1 MNNMTQKF
9 LKTVVLVVVLMTSAQ
24 AAATK
29 VLGLHVIDK
38 NYLMVH
44 FRDGEVHYRDDGTG
58 PSAYLGHSF
67 SEGDDTLLVFGERL
81 KADRA
86 QQAALWRISSSDD
99 KGFGIVRPQH
109 VWRKSK
115 PMNTDHTLTS
125 ELDHWLFLQLPKSM
139 KQGCTY
145 TVTIPKGIGTDETSL
160 SVCFDIWNTRSEA
173 VHVNII
179 GYVPSEKT
187 HAADLYQWLGDGG
200 QRDYKAFE
208 GRKVFLYDVDRQ
220 VKQDVGTVKFWK
232 PAAASEQEAGK
243 KALIGTD
250 VWNIDF
256 QGSVPGR
263 YRLVVEDVGCSM
275 DFDISPNVYFE
286 PYRYS
291 VRGYYYMRLGE
302 PKDPEHVWPIPRQ
315 PQFIPDEDPKELTV
329 YKTDLTPWSPEWRA
343 LRTDVWDEPHFKK
356 PEASIFWKHRLPG
369 NPVNTVV
376 RGGHSDAFD
385 WDRHLAHVSN
395 IYDMLLPFILSGG
408 RLIDDNLGIRESG
421 NGIPDLIDEARN
433 EVDFFLSIRDGEAY
447 SQGVTNPSSDWT
459 VMYQA
464 GCTTMAAWANAAN
477 CAVLGEAFRLQR
489 NDSLQQYYTAEAIK
503 AFRFAE
509 KQENQQLD
517 DMQDVGSIQMR
528 GRDFRQLAA
537 AFLYNLTGEQQWEDI
552 FAEESMI
559 KTPQSP
565 LFSKGRQGFFGI
577 GVTNQFGARD
587 VPFCQLWA
595 AAAYLTCPHHRHH
608 ATLYDNLRSSINA
621 QAESYNISHMTE
633 RPSRRSAN
641 DSRWQVSQNLQLV
654 MLAHYMA
661 DNDARKH
668 ELEHVMFTE
677 AGWAMG
683 RNPGNIVEMT
693 GLGERHITDCY
704 TTGRNDGAP
713 ECHPG
718 QTPFNGT
725 ETWSPGHNGGDA
737 QVILKYCYPAW
748 ADGGWPRQESYF
760 NQRYFWVNGEFT
772 PRETMRG
779 KMALLGYLNAI
790 AQQQKPILVLY
801 ENDVHCA
808 IDGYARLAGMREVL
822 ASGDSLSVA
831 LVSCGDFLQGGVAGS
846 ISKGQYIVDILRH
859 MNYDAIG
866 LGNHEFDYGVPRM
879 NELLSQVK
887 APVVCANFFEAGS
900 PIPFFAPYVIR
911 QYGGRR
917 VGFVGVVTS
926 EAMRAEAYSF
936 YDDNGHLLYDL
947 KPMDVARIVQ
957 QAVDEARSEGADIV
971 VLISHLGEEPIPNH
985 LNSHD
990 VVSRTR
996 GIDVVLD
1003 GHSHSAIEQSE
1014 VPNLD
1019 GRMVPVSQ
1027 TGTQFQNIGKLL
1039 ITPDGKCTTGLIPI
1053 KDAIYRQPRVKA
1065 VTDSINALMK
1075 QVTEREICRSDFDLS
1090 IYEADGKT
1098 RRVRMAETNIGDLVA
1113 DAFRTVMKTD
1123 IGLQNGG
1130 GIRNSIAKGA
1140 ITYGRVLDALPFGNL
1155 LISLEATGQQ
1165 IVDMLQKC
1173 ATYDVEDGSF
1183 PQVSGLQFKI
1193 HQTANGR
1200 SVSDVAVLDA
1210 AAGQYQPIDLSRRYS
1225 IATTEYTVKGG
1236 FYDTLKSCRV
1246 LTATSQNYCDCLV
1259 DFLRTFNG
1267 GKLPEIYAKP
1277 QNRITLIKE

>member
-1 MNNMTQKF
+1 MNDMIQKF
-9 LKTVVLVVVLMTSAQ
+9 LKTVVLGVVLMMAVP

-29 VLGLHVIDK
+29 VLGLNVIDK

-67 SEGDDTLLVFGERL
+67 AEGDDTLLVFGERL
-81 KADRA
+81 VADRA
-86 QQAALWRISSSDD
+86 QQAALWRISSVDD
-99 KGFGIVRPQH
+99 KTFGNVRPQH

-115 PMNTDHTLTS
+115 PMNFDHTLTA
-125 ELDHWLFLQLPKSM
+125 ELDHWLFLQLPKAM
-139 KQGCTY
+139 KQGCNY
-145 TVTIPKGIGTDETSL
+145 TVTIPKGIGAETTSL
-160 SVCFDIWNTRSEA
+160 SVCFDIWNSQSEA

-179 GYVPSEKT
+179 GYVPSEQT

-200 QRDYKAFE
+200 QRDYKDFE
-208 GRKVFLYDVDRQ
+208 GRQVYLYN
-220 VKQDVGTVKFWK
+220 VKTQEKLNVGTVKFWK
-232 PAAASEQEAGK
+232 HAADAEQEAGK

-256 QGSVPGR
+256 KTAASGR

-302 PKDPEHVWPIPRQ
+302 PKDPEHVWPVPRQ
-315 PQFIPDEDPKELTV
+315 PQFIPDEDPKEFTV
-329 YKTDLTPWSPEWRA
+329 YKTDLTPWSPEWRQ
-343 LRTDVWDEPHFKK
+343 LRMDVWDEPHFKK
-356 PEASIFWKHRLPG
+356 AEASIFWKHRLPG

-395 IYDMLLPFILSGG
+395 IYDMLLPFILSDG
-408 RLIDDNLGIRESG
+408 RLTDDNLGIRESG

-447 SQGVTNPSSDWT
+447 SQGVTNPCSDWT
-459 VMYQA
+459 VMFQA

-477 CAVLGEAFRLQR
+477 CAVLAEAFRLQH
-489 NDSLQQYYTAEAIK
+489 NDSLRTYYTTEAIK
-503 AFRFAE
+503 AFRFAS
-509 KQENQQLD
+509 KQENLQLD
-517 DMQDVGSIQMR
+517 DLQDIGSMQMR

-537 AFLYNLTGEQQWEDI
+537 AFLYNLTGDQEWETI

-559 KTPQSP
+559 KSP
-565 LFSKGRQGFFGI
+565 TSSLFSRGRQGFFGI
-577 GVTNQFGARD
+577 GVTNRHEAGD

-595 AAAYLTCPHHRHH
+595 AAAYLICPHPRHH
-608 ATLYDNLRSSINA
+608 ATLYDNLRASINA
-621 QAESYNISHMTE
+621 QAESYNISHMAE

-641 DSRWQVSQNLQLV
+641 DTRWQVSQNLQLV
-654 MLAHYMA
+654 MMAHYMV
-661 DNDARKH
+661 DNDVRKR
-668 ELEHVMFTE
+668 ELEHVMMTE
-677 AGWAMG
+677 AGWALG

-725 ETWSPGHNGGDA
+725 ETWSPGQNGGDA

-748 ADGGWPRQESYF
+748 DQGWPRQESYF

-779 KMALLGYLNAI
+779 KMALLGYLNAV
-790 AQQQKPILVLY
+790 AQQQKPIVVLY
-801 ENDVHCA
+801 ENDMHCA
-808 IDGYARLAGMREVL
+808 IDNYARLAGLREMV
-822 ASGDSLSVA
+822 ASGDSLAVA
-831 LVSCGDFLQGGVAGS
+831 LVSCGDYLQGGVAGS

-859 MNYDAIG
+859 MPYDAIG

-879 NELLSQVK
+879 RELLDQLPS
-887 APVVCANFFEAGS
+887 PIVCANFFEAGS
-900 PIPFFAPYVIR
+900 PIPFYAPYVIR
-911 QYGGRR
+911 QLGGRR
-917 VGFVGVVTS
+917 VAFVGVVTS
-926 EAMRAEAYSF
+926 ETMRSEAYSF
-936 YDDNGHLLYDL
+936 YDDNGLLLYDL
-947 KPMDVARIVQ
+947 KPREIARIVQ
-957 QAVDEARSEGADIV
+957 QAVDEARNQGADIV
-971 VLISHLGEEPIPNH
+971 VLISHLGEQPVTNH
-985 LNSHD
+985 LNSHEL
-990 VVSRTR
+990 VARTR

-1014 VPNLD
+1014 APNLD
-1019 GRMVPVSQ
+1019 GRMIPVTQ
-1027 TGTQFQNIGKLL
+1027 TGTQLQNIGRLT
-1039 ITPDGKCTTGLIPI
+1039 IAPDGKCTTRLIPLA
-1053 KDAIYRQPRVKA
+1053 DAVYQQPRIKA
-1065 VTDSINALMK
+1065 VTDSVKNLMK
-1075 QVTEREICRSDFDLS
+1075 QVTEREIIRSPFDLT

-1098 RRVRMAETNIGDLVA
+1098 RLVRSGEANIGDLVA
-1113 DAFRTVMKTD
+1113 DAFRTVLKTD

-1130 GIRNSIAKGA
+1130 GIRNSIAKGS
-1140 ITYGRVLDALPFGNL
+1140 ITYGKVLDALPFGNL
-1155 LISLEATGQQ
+1155 MITLEATGQQ

-1173 ATYDVEDGSF
+1173 ATYTVEDGSF

-1193 HQTANGR
+1193 TDRTGVR
-1200 SVSDVAVLDA
+1200 TVSDVQVLDA
-1210 AAGQYQPIDLSRRYS
+1210 TSGQYSPIDLMRHYT
-1225 IATTEYTVKGG
+1225 IATTEYTIKGG
-1236 FYDTLKSCRV
+1236 FYDTLKSARV
-1246 LTATSQNYCDCLV
+1246 ISITSQSYCDCLA
-1259 DFLRTFNG
+1259 DFLGTFNG
-1267 GKLPEIYAKP
+1267 TMPQSYAKP
-1277 QNRITLIKE
+1277 QGRITFEK